1 LTAPTLIHSLK
12 KLRGNARGCVLTEP
26 LWGIPFYLYAPYASI
41 YMLAFG
47 LTDSELGLLASI
59 GTALQVI
66 TTLLSGAVTD
76 KLGRKR
82 TTLIFDLLSWS
93 IPALLLAFAQNFTY
107 FLLATVINSVWRIVH
122 TSWSCLLVEDTDPEL
137 LVDVFAWIT
146 IAGLV
151 AALVTPVTGAL
162 IARFGLV
169 PTIRGVYILAA
180 VMMASKALAT
190 NAMVTETRQ
199 GLIRMRETAH
209 QSLFAVLRE
218 LPEVA
223 RHIVRRPVTI
233 YTGLLMT
240 LMSIYWVIQKTFWSV
255 VVVETL
261 EIPAER
267 LAFYTMVR
275 SITMMVVFF
284 FLMPRLQSL
293 ARRSPTGDHLLF
305 VGGSLIFGLSQ
316 LLLVLTPAG
325 ATWFLILVTVLEGV
339 GLPLTRTVLD
349 KLTVTTVDAAE
360 RARISAL
367 LSVMMLLVTSPFG
380 WIAGRLSTLDRRYP
394 FVLAVGIFA
403 VSAGL
408 GVLGAHAAHRERE
421 RQTATV

>member
-1 LTAPTLIHSLK
+1 MTAPTLIHSLK
-12 KLRGNARGCVLTEP
+12 RLRGNARGCVLTEP
-26 LWGIPFYLYAPYASI
+26 LWGIPFNLYAPYASI

-47 LTDSELGLLASI
+47 LTDNELGLLASI

-122 TSWSCLLVEDTDPEL
+122 TSWSCLLVEDTDPDL

-146 IAGLV
+146 VAGLV

-233 YTGLLMT
+233 YTGLLMA
-240 LMSIYWVIQKTFWSV
+240 LMSIYWVIQQTFWPV

-275 SITMMVVFF
+275 SITMMLVFF

-367 LSVMMLLVTSPFG
+367 LSVMMLLATSPFG

-408 GVLGAHAAHRERE
+408 GLLGARAAHRERE
-421 RQTATV
+421 RQAATA

>member
-1 LTAPTLIHSLK
+1 MTAPTLIHSLK

-267 LAFYTMVR
+267 LASYTMVR
-275 SITMMVVFF
+275 SITMMLVFF

>member
-275 SITMMVVFF
+275 SITMMLVFF

-339 GLPLTRTVLD
+339 GLPLTRTMLD

-408 GVLGAHAAHRERE
+408 GALGAHAAHRERE
-421 RQTATV
+421 RPAATV

>member
-1 LTAPTLIHSLK
+1 MTAPTLIHSLK

-122 TSWSCLLVEDTDPEL
+122 TSWSCLLVEDTDPDL

-223 RHIVRRPVTI
+223 LHIVRRPVTI

>member
-26 LWGIPFYLYAPYASI
+26 LWGIPFNLYAPYASI
-41 YMLAFG
+41 YMLALG
-47 LTDSELGLLASI
+47 LTDGQLGLLASI

-93 IPALLLAFAQNFTY
+93 IPALLLAFAHNFTY

-122 TSWSCLLVEDTDPEL
+122 TSWSCLLVEDTDPDL

-240 LMSIYWVIQKTFWSV
+240 LMSIYWVIQNTFWSV

-261 EIPAER
+261 EIPTER
-267 LAFYTMVR
+267 LALYTMVR
-275 SITMMVVFF
+275 SITMMLVFF

-339 GLPLTRTVLD
+339 GFPLTRTVLD

-403 VSAGL
+403 LSAGL
-408 GVLGAHAAHRERE
+408 GVLGARAAQRERE
-421 RQTATV
+421 RQTAVV

>member
-1 LTAPTLIHSLK
+1 MTAPTLIHSLK

-240 LMSIYWVIQKTFWSV
+240 LMSIYWVIQNTFWSV

-261 EIPAER
+261 EIPTER
-267 LAFYTMVR
+267 LALYTMVR
-275 SITMMVVFF
+275 SITMMLVFF

>member
-1 LTAPTLIHSLK
+1 MTAPTLIHSLK

-380 WIAGRLSTLDRRYP
+380 WTAGRLSTLDRRYP

>member
-122 TSWSCLLVEDTDPEL
+122 TSWSCLLVEDTDPDL

-267 LAFYTMVR
+267 LASYTMVR
-275 SITMMVVFF
+275 SITMMLVFF

-339 GLPLTRTVLD
+339 GLPLTRTMLD

-421 RQTATV
+421 RQAATV